1 MAKNAHRGETLYSVQ
16 AENRQLYHF
25 LISND
30 LEGFIKGSEIG
41 LSYRSDHSP
50 VSVRFQFHNQERGRG
65 TWQFNNSLLYDPDY
79 VTLVKN

>member
-50 VSVRFQFHNQERGRG
+50 VSV
-65 TWQFNNSLLYDPDY
+65 
-79 VTLVKN
+79 